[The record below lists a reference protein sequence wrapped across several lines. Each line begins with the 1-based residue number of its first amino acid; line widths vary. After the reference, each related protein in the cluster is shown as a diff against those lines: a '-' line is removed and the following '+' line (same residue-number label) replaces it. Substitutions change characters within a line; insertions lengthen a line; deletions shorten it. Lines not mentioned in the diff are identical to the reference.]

1 MQPCLNQSVEL
12 DQLAKDINNIHRET
26 LLRIN
31 KNDFTHLLQLERWG
45 RLCTIFG
52 YATAWIAPNPVSA
65 LLISQGIFTRWS
77 QLTHPISHGAYD
89 KITNVPNRYKR
100 KGYAKGWR
108 RWVDWVDWINP
119 QGWHQEH
126 NVLHHY
132 HLGETNDPDQLQTNS
147 SWLRNSKYPLW
158 LRYSLVALF
167 ACIWKPAYYA
177 RATIEELYI
186 LKLKKRGEPR
196 PHISFIDSI
205 NPFSSVGRLLWVN
218 SLCPYIIIRF
228 IIFPLLFLP
237 LGEVAV
243 TYVFINSVLAEVFT
257 NLHSF
262 VVIIPNHAGDDIPLF
277 NNRPKNQGEFYLRQI
292 IGSVNYP
299 SNSNLN
305 DFFYGWLN
313 YQIEHHLWP
322 DIPLSQ
328 YHLVQTPLQQ
338 ICKKHKINYCQE
350 SVFLRLKKAI
360 NIMVGTTSM
369 LKETPQLKQQTLK

>member
-1 MQPCLNQSVEL
+1 MQPCLNQSVDL
-12 DQLAKDINNIHRET
+12 DQLAKDINNIHRQT

-100 KGYAKGWR
+100 KGYAKGW
-108 RWVDWVDWINP
+108 
-119 QGWHQEH
+119 
-126 NVLHHY
+126 
-132 HLGETNDPDQLQTNS
+132 
-147 SWLRNSKYPLW
+147 
-158 LRYSLVALF
+158 
-167 ACIWKPAYYA
+167 
-177 RATIEELYI
+177 
-186 LKLKKRGEPR
+186 
-196 PHISFIDSI
+196 
-205 NPFSSVGRLLWVN
+205 
-218 SLCPYIIIRF
+218 
-228 IIFPLLFLP
+228 
-237 LGEVAV
+237 
-243 TYVFINSVLAEVFT
+243 
-257 NLHSF
+257 HSF

-277 NNRPKNQGEFYLRQI
+277 NNRPKKQGEFYLRQI